1 MRELHKFSWV
11 ESRRNFIFVK
21 SSNLKISAGFWD
33 LDLIFFMWAQFWCRT
48 NFSIATW
55 GLRQLLYRFPRGG
68 RWAPPPT
75 FFSVSQTL
83 HLIGLR
89 EEILK
94 HCKIAQLLWGV
105 ASSQHFDVATLQHCI
120 EMLQHCNIML
130 FQHGNIATTFR
141 GA

>member
-1 MRELHKFSWV
+1 MSPLSQKMSELRVFFWVMPRWNLNFIKFS
-11 ESRRNFIFVK
+11 
-21 SSNLKISAGFWD
+21 NLEISTSFWD
-33 LDLIFFMWAQFWCRT
+33 FDPIFFMWAPFWYRT
-48 NFSIATW
+48 NFYIATW
-55 GLRQLLYRFPRGG
+55 GFRQLLYGFP
-68 RWAPPPT
+68 T
-75 FFSVSQTL
+75 LFSVSQTL